1 MDRDHPNP
9 PRPLDDAEA
18 AHVRTWQRRMYGY
31 FGFAM
36 LVILGLYIAAGKY
49 GDSPTARWIV
59 LAGVAALVIAA
70 TFIQFSGR
78 CPRCKAYL
86 GRQARLVLP
95 EKCRACG
102 VEFPRP

>member
-1 MDRDHPNP
+1 MDRHNANP
-9 PRPLDDAEA
+9 PPPLDPSEA

-36 LVILGLYIAAGKY
+36 MVILGLYIAAGKY

-59 LAGVAALVIAA
+59 LAGVAVLIAAA
-70 TFIQFSGR
+70 TFVQFSGR
-78 CPRCKAYL
+78 CPRCNAYL

-95 EKCRACG
+95 AKCAGCG
-102 VEFPRP
+102 VEFPKP